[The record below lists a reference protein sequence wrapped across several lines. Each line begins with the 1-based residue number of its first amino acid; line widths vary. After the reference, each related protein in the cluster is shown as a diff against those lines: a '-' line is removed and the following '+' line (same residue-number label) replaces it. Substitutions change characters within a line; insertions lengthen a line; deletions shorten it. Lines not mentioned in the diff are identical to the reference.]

1 MGACDGCGTPEDVR
15 QANHIHVEL
24 DFIPVE
30 ERLPV
35 ANVYG
40 IVRRRPKIVEV
51 WYDHEDKVW
60 RDFWRNVEV
69 DVTHW
74 AEIPT
79 IEEQDD
85 QAA

>member
-1 MGACDGCGTPEDVR
+1 MLRKLDRWIGRHMSARRWKVT
-15 QANHIHVEL
+15 L

-51 WYDHEDKVW
+51 WYDHEDKAW